1 MRFRNLLLIPFD
13 LDLKKVQMEKKFPDE
28 IFIEFFQYISVVD
41 LYRAFYGL
49 NHRLNSILM
58 DRRVNN
64 LGLNLFIMS
73 CSDHRYLKEYI
84 LPNQS
89 IQTKIT
95 YVKTDDWISTTNRPE
110 LSNQLLSKSL
120 SLLINHYPNL
130 RSLVLPMVAYYHI
143 EQLLNLPFESRQ
155 QLTCLKLEKHLLSHT
170 DRVLKVGYR

>member
-1 MRFRNLLLIPFD
+1 
-13 LDLKKVQMEKKFPDE
+13 MEKKFPGE

-64 LGLNLFIMS
+64 LGLNLFMMS

-84 LPNQS
+84 VPNQS

-95 YVKTDDWISTTNRPE
+95 YVKTDDWFSRTNRPE
-110 LSNQLLSKSL
+110 LSNRLLSKSL

-130 RSLVLPMVAYYHI
+130 RSLVLPMVADYHI

-155 QLTCLKLEKHLLSHT
+155 QLTCLKLEKHILS
-170 DRVLKVGYR
+170 DQERVLE